1 MQIQTG
7 AICWSCKP
15 PMALAGSTKRGVFA
29 LQQFTAHTPCC
40 HFHDGYCIQITLVKP
55 SSQMGWQSL
64 AKCGVGAAG
73 SVRPAHP
80 GYDQERHD
88 FSPSPPLLF
97 NLPTLVAASMSRA
110 SDLAYAKIRAH
121 LLSGAVRPNEQITE
135 DQLTQITGV
144 SRTPVREAVR
154 RLEDELLL
162 VRSDTKRL
170 FVADWSRDDIEE
182 MFALRQMLEC
192 HAAERAAQRISRAQ
206 VAELED
212 VNRTLKAAI
221 EQPAPDVAR
230 FLEANRRFHDAIIDA
245 AHSPRLGQM
254 LARLVEAPV
263 VLRTARNYS
272 PEDLHQSARD
282 HDELIAA
289 FAARDPEW
297 ARAVMGSHLRRAF
310 HTFANTVGP
319 TAEQDE
325 PEEAR

>member
-1 MQIQTG
+1 
-7 AICWSCKP
+7 
-15 PMALAGSTKRGVFA
+15 
-29 LQQFTAHTPCC
+29 
-40 HFHDGYCIQITLVKP
+40 
-55 SSQMGWQSL
+55 
-64 AKCGVGAAG
+64 
-73 SVRPAHP
+73 
-80 GYDQERHD
+80 
-88 FSPSPPLLF
+88 
-97 NLPTLVAASMSRA
+97 MSRA

-121 LLSGAVRPNEQITE
+121 LISGAAQPNEQITE

-192 HAAERAAQRISRAQ
+192 HAAERAATRLSRGQIA
-206 VAELED
+206 VLEAINTD
-212 VNRTLKAAI
+212 LKAAI
-221 EQPAPDVAR
+221 EQAAPDIAR
-230 FLEANRRFHDAIIDA
+230 FLEANRALHDVIIEA
-245 AHSPRLGQM
+245 AQSPRLGQ
-254 LARLVEAPV
+254 LLTRLVEAPV

-272 PEDLHQSARD
+272 LEDLHQSARD

-310 HTFANTVGP
+310 HTFAKAVGP
-319 TAEQDE
+319 AHSAPDAAE
-325 PEEAR
+325 P